1 MIKQVISEIKQQ
13 LQCAN
18 IIDCKINEY
27 QLQKLYDDK
36 QKKSSERDKKV
47 NSVNDLRN
55 NGNRPSEKDSF
66 MAQVTGDN
74 AYGEM
79 LGLYAAARGYDGIYS
94 ESANY
99 MVVLNRSKLIVSN
112 EVDYI

>member
-1 MIKQVISEIKQQ
+1 MS
-13 LQCAN
+13 
-18 IIDCKINEY
+18 
-27 QLQKLYDDK
+27 
-36 QKKSSERDKKV
+36 
-47 NSVNDLRN
+47 
-55 NGNRPSEKDSF
+55 
-66 MAQVTGDN
+66 QVTGDN